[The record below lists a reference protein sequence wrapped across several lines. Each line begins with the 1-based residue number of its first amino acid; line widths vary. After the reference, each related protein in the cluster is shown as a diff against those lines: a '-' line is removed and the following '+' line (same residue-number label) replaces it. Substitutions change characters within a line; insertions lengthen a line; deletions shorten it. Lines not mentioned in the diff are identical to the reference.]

1 MVKYF
6 EVTVGMVIA
15 IQKNGKDKVQKE
27 TYLVDAQ
34 SITEAEAKVVNDF
47 DKSGVQ
53 LDYKAISARESK
65 IIRVID

>member
-1 MVKYF
+1 MAQYF
-6 EVTVGMVIA
+6 EVTVGLVVA

-34 SITEAEAKVVNDF
+34 SLTEAERKVVQDF
-47 DKSGVQ
+47 ENSGVQ
-53 LDYKAISARESK
+53 LDYKAVSAKESK

>member
-1 MVKYF
+1 MAQYF
-6 EVTVGMVIA
+6 EVTVGLVVA

-34 SITEAEAKVVNDF
+34 SLTEAERKVIQDF
-47 DKSGVQ
+47 ENSGVQ
-53 LDYKAISARESK
+53 LDYKAVSAKESK

>member
-1 MVKYF
+1 MAKFF
-6 EVTVGMVIA
+6 EVTVGLVVA

-34 SITEAEAKVVNDF
+34 SITEAERKVVMDF
-47 DKSGVQ
+47 ENSGVQ
-53 LDYKAISARESK
+53 LDYKALSAKESK